1 MNSFPSDCTCLFE
14 MLDSIYKVTAV
25 LCPLEKCIKI
35 LSFCGNGEFIGKKLS
50 PGEFVSVIGNINDF
64 EKKHLLDFICD
75 LFDAVPSKDCVKK
88 CCFKVLEKKGILT
101 TFTFKARFDFTK
113 KKYYL
118 TVEKSAAANETV
130 TFMFKKNAVNVKL
143 SDIIY
148 VDYGN
153 HSVEVHT
160 AGGKMSFF
168 SVRFEDAAKILLE
181 NQNFLRSYKNCIVNM
196 DRIISYEK
204 DAFLMEND
212 VHISIPKRRKK
223 DILKA
228 YNDYL
233 LMK

>member
-1 MNSFPSDCTCLFE
+1 MYSFPSDCTCLFE
-14 MLDSIYKVTAV
+14 MLDSIYKATAV
-25 LCPLEKCIKI
+25 LCPSEKCIRI
-35 LSFCGNGEFIGKKLS
+35 LSFCGKSEFVDKMLTPVEFIS
-50 PGEFVSVIGNINDF
+50 AIGNVCDC
-64 EKKHLLDFICD
+64 EKKRLLDFICGFVD
-75 LFDAVPSKDCVKK
+75 VVSVKDCVKK
-88 CCFKVLEKKGILT
+88 CCFKVSEKKGIFA
-101 TFTFKARFDFTK
+101 TFTLTARFDFSK

-118 TVEKSAAANETV
+118 TVEKSALANDTI
-130 TFMFKKNAVNVKL
+130 TFMFKKNAVNVNL

-160 AGGKMSFF
+160 ASGKMSFF
-168 SVRFEDAAKILLE
+168 SVRFEDAARTLLD

-196 DRIISYEK
+196 DRIISY
-204 DAFLMEND
+204 DDDSFLMEND